1 MMAKMADAGG
11 DLARSDLERK
21 ILAES
26 EEGAREYLL
35 QTWFYHAMEAVHA
48 ARLRNDLTQ
57 AEIAER
63 MGTTQSAVARLENA
77 HIGNFSLDRFLH
89 YAWEC
94 GVAPLDLEFVPTQ
107 RLRQYALEEPSA
119 PRTAQAL
126 RWRQIF
132 KGVEETT
139 TLLSRHSQSLAQTV
153 AQSLQA
159 MVSSTNNISE
169 YLRVAS
175 TFELNARQ
183 SLTGVQKEV
192 DAVAT
197 TPVSPT
203 TMASVSPVPQGT
215 QSGARERF
223 GLERAA

>member
-1 MMAKMADAGG
+1 MMTEVADVGSN
-11 DLARSDLERK
+11 LTRTDLERK

-57 AEIAER
+57 AEIAEK

-77 HIGNFSLDRFLH
+77 HSGNFSLDRFLH

-94 GVAPLDLEFVPTQ
+94 GVAPLDLEFAPTH
-107 RLRQYALEEPSA
+107 RLRHYALNEPSA
-119 PRTAQAL
+119 PRTAEAF

-132 KGVEETT
+132 KGVDETA
-139 TLLSRHSQSLAQTV
+139 TLLSRQSQSLVQTV

-159 MVSSTNNISE
+159 MLNSTNNISE

-175 TFELNARQ
+175 TFELDARQ
-183 SLTGVQKEV
+183 TLAGVRKEV
-192 DAVAT
+192 GAVAT

-203 TMASVSPVPQGT
+203 TMAPVSPVPPGT
-215 QSGARERF
+215 QSSGRERF